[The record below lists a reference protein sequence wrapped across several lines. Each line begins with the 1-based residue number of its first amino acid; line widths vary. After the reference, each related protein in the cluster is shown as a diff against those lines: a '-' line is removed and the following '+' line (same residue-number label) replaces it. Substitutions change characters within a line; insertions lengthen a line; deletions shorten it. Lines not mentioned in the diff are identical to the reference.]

1 MTRGVLHTDGA
12 SRGNP
17 GPAGIGFTLSI
28 DDELTYRGGSFIGE
42 TSNNVAEYNA
52 LIWALENAK
61 AAGVDDLEVQADSEL
76 MIKQLSG
83 VYRVKNEGL
92 KPLFSQ
98 AKVLLGEFE
107 NVSLKHVY
115 REHNSDADA
124 LANEALDAHG
134 TVGEFL
140 RKPTL
145 KQSLFDF
152 ASVPSVTDSDNTDA
166 SHSDASISK
175 PCANGS
181 SATSVDVKK
190 ASYPTSDASGI
201 YELTV
206 KEHFD
211 AAHALRG
218 YPGQCRDLHGH
229 TWDIEAT
236 VSGNQLDDIG
246 ILYDFK
252 KLKADLREILSSY
265 DHAYLNEVEPFT
277 DINSTAENLARVIYG
292 RLKEGLPSHI
302 SLDQVCVWES
312 PAARLVYREPGTGT
326 TLHRA

>member
-1 MTRGVLHTDGA
+1 MTKGVLHSDGA

-61 AAGVDDLEVQADSEL
+61 AAGVDEIEVQADSEL
-76 MIKQLSG
+76 MVKQLSG
-83 VYRVKNEGL
+83 AYRVKNEGL
-92 KPLFSQ
+92 KPLFAQ
-98 AKVLLGEFE
+98 AKTLLGEFDT
-107 NVSLKHVY
+107 VSLKHVR
-115 REHNSDADA
+115 REFNADADA
-124 LANEALDAHG
+124 LANEAIDAHAS
-134 TVGEFL
+134 VGEFI

-145 KQSLFDF
+145 KQSLFQFLPSDDDDDEPVRPAAASAPAPVATQAK
-152 ASVPSVTDSDNTDA
+152 ASVPPATA
-166 SHSDASISK
+166 FHAA
-175 PCANGS
+175 P
-181 SATSVDVKK
+181 SACGV
-190 ASYPTSDASGI
+190 

-236 VSGNQLDDIG
+236 ISGSELDDIG

-265 DHAYLNEVEPFT
+265 DHAYLNEVEPF
-277 DINSTAENLARVIYG
+277 DKMNSTAENLARVIYE
-292 RLKEGLPSHI
+292 RLERKLPQQV
-302 SLDQVCVWES
+302 SLVEICVWES
-312 PAARLVYREPGTGT
+312 PVARLVYRRESSAEP
-326 TLHRA
+326 LRQA